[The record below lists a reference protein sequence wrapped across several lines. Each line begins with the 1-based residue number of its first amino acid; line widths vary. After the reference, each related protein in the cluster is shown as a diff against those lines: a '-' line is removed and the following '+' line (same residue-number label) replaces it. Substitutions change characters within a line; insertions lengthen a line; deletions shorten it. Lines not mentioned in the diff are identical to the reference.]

1 MKLGTTWKFRELAI
15 YRSTLY
21 TRISHPASKL
31 NFFALAALCCL
42 HNVMILPWHLETS
55 QPAPLSFRSHPPRI
69 PRIPLT
75 PHSRPYTSPSS
86 PSRLSIPCM
95 HHARVHREHSFRI
108 MHIHTFTTLKGQ
120 HERVPGASPRTPAP
134 AEGFVLYPVSPIHLS
149 TSFTHHSE
157 KHSHTHSS
165 LFAHTHT

>member
-1 MKLGTTWKFRELAI
+1 MKLGTTWEFRGLAI
-15 YRSTLY
+15 HFSTLY

-31 NFFALAALCCL
+31 NCFAHLILARSTLLPAHDPAMALRDL
-42 HNVMILPWHLETS
+42 TTS
-55 QPAPLSFRSHPPRI
+55 SPLIPLASPSHP

-95 HHARVHREHSFRI
+95 HHARVHREHSESCTY
-108 MHIHTFTTLKGQ
+108 IHSQHLKDNTRGCQ
-120 HERVPGASPRTPAP
+120 GPASGPPLLRRASS
-134 AEGFVLYPVSPIHLS
+134 YPVSPIHLS

-157 KHSHTHSS
+157 KHSHTQ
-165 LFAHTHT
+165 

>member
-1 MKLGTTWKFRELAI
+1 MKLGTTWEFRGLAI
-15 YRSTLY
+15 YFSTLY

-42 HNVMILPWHLETS
+42 HMILPWHLETS

-95 HHARVHREHSFRI
+95 HHARVHREHRESCTY
-108 MHIHTFTTLKGQ
+108 IHSQHLKDNTRGYQ
-120 HERVPGASPRTPAP
+120 GPAP
-134 AEGFVLYPVSPIHLS
+134 GPPLLRRASSYPVSPIHLS